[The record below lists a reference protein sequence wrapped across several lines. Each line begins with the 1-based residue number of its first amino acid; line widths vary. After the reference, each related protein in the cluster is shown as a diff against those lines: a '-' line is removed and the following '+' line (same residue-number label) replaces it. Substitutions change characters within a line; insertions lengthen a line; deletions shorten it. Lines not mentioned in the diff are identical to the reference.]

1 MFVLYCR
8 THRIVICVVE
18 CVVYTN
24 LHSTNCRCVVWL
36 WFESFCNFVLWLYC
50 NCFFLWLLRV
60 VVWCDCHIFLCFV
73 CKTMIF
79 ALNEVDC
86 VDLMCCLFSVYFLL
100 VSHACTLLFCSYRVG
115 SYVLYVLRVSYW
127 MLFVLHVVNFMF
139 NGSTHQCLLGFL
151 SRNGTPEP
159 GTSNAVGLQRWAA
172 VWSLAVHYM
181 LCIVMPQFALSG
193 LNVMYCLC
201 SMYCTLLYVLS
212 LRCSILLWPAEV
224 AFSFL
229 SLRIYYIDG
238 LKLRMRARF
247 PNFPFSYT

>member
-1 MFVLYCR
+1 MLFVFCVFSFGIACLH
-8 THRIVICVVE
+8 TIV
-18 CVVYTN
+18 
-24 LHSTNCRCVVWL
+24 
-36 WFESFCNFVLWLYC
+36 
-50 NCFFLWLLRV
+50 
-60 VVWCDCHIFLCFV
+60 
-73 CKTMIF
+73 
-79 ALNEVDC
+79 
-86 VDLMCCLFSVYFLL
+86 LL
-100 VSHACTLLFCSYRVG
+100 VSCWKLCIVCIARIVLDAFRFGMWWILCSMVQHINACLVFYLGMEPRNLEPLMLL
-115 SYVLYVLRVSYW
+115 
-127 MLFVLHVVNFMF
+127 
-139 NGSTHQCLLGFL
+139 
-151 SRNGTPEP
+151 
-159 GTSNAVGLQRWAA
+159 GLQRWAA

-247 PNFPFSYT
+247 PKIPFS